1 LQLPTR
7 GKADAIVLWVAP
19 CRKEVRMNGQMRA
32 GIAAL
37 AIALPLALSAKG
49 NAATLWVCNVPNEG
63 TVVFVT
69 AADAARHGI
78 DTANARA
85 GTVFHDQFG
94 ETCHVESG

>member
-1 LQLPTR
+1 MNRQVR
-7 GKADAIVLWVAP
+7 VGVAT
-19 CRKEVRMNGQMRA
+19 
-32 GIAAL
+32 L
-37 AIALPLALSAKG
+37 AIALPLALSAQ
-49 NAATLWVCNVPNEG
+49 ASARTLWVCDVPDVG
-63 TVVFVT
+63 TVTFVS

>member
-1 LQLPTR
+1 
-7 GKADAIVLWVAP
+7 
-19 CRKEVRMNGQMRA
+19 M
-32 GIAAL
+32 
-37 AIALPLALSAKG
+37 
-49 NAATLWVCNVPNEG
+49 PNEG

-85 GTVFHDQFG
+85 GRVFHDQFG

>member
-1 LQLPTR
+1 
-7 GKADAIVLWVAP
+7 
-19 CRKEVRMNGQMRA
+19 MNGRMRA

-37 AIALPLALSAKG
+37 AIALPLVLTAQASAS
-49 NAATLWVCNVPNEG
+49 TRWVCDVPDEG

-85 GTVFHDQFG
+85 GMVFHDQFG